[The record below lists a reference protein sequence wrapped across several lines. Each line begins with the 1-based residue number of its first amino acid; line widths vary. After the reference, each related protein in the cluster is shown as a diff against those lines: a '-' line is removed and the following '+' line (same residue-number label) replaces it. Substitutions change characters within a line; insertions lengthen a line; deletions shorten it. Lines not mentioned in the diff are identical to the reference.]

1 MSLEGAAVSLGAT
14 LVSMAF
20 AALVFNQW
28 ILKRKPYQFAW
39 GLGLLVYGVAAFTQF
54 LAESSAWTA
63 DVYRVYYLL
72 AAPLVAVLGVGS
84 TFLVSRRLGYAFSVY
99 TAVLFI
105 GFAWVVLTS
114 PVNTAAFAAQAI
126 PGGSGFSD
134 SVRIWSPLFTVP
146 GSIALI
152 GIAAHSYWRTRLA
165 FNAWIAV
172 GAIIVAA
179 GGSLARFG
187 LPWALYLGEFAGVA
201 LMFWGFLASQD
212 LAKAPR
218 PTAPKAASL

>member
-14 LVSMAF
+14 LVSLAF
-20 AALVFNQW
+20 AALAFNQW
-28 ILKRKPYQFAW
+28 
-39 GLGLLVYGVAAFTQF
+39 
-54 LAESSAWTA
+54 LAESSAGTE

-72 AAPLVAVLGVGS
+72 AAPLVAVLGAGS

-114 PVNTAAFAAQAI
+114 PVNTAALAAQAI
-126 PGGSGFSD
+126 PGGRGFS
-134 SVRIWSPLFTVP
+134 
-146 GSIALI
+146 G
-152 GIAAHSYWRTRLA
+152 AAR
-165 FNAWIAV
+165 
-172 GAIIVAA
+172 
-179 GGSLARFG
+179 GSLARCG
-187 LPWALYLGEFAGVA
+187 PPWALSLGEFAGVA

-218 PTAPKAASL
+218 PTAPKAA